1 MGKHIKIITELRK
14 NSKKEMFYVTFLFFV
29 VKVNRK

>member
-14 NSKKEMFYVTFLFFV
+14 NAKKEMFYVTFLFFV
-29 VKVNRK
+29 VKVYRK